1 MMFTNLNKLWKYID
15 QFSFAL
21 LNVGMIFFASRFLDN
36 TQATKYIIINSYSS
50 FSLVV
55 IASLVISPFWV
66 FSVEKK
72 TRGYHYRLSLYLTTF
87 ISLLS
92 AFILSSLLYIKE
104 HDSKYSLL
112 IFGLSMCYPLYDFLR
127 RSLYIIKK
135 EYISAILST
144 LLLFASLLSYGLMY
158 FSGIRQASDY
168 LFVLIV
174 IMSLVSLVIIFINKT
189 NYSISS
195 FTLNTKKVILE
206 YWTIG
211 KWSVASM
218 LCFWVVTQGSFIYF
232 EKIIDNEQLVFTRLA
247 LSLSGIIAIYF
258 SAIENKLMPEVRSI
272 IYEGNSNLLISTRR
286 SYFRNGIIIS
296 TLSTLF
302 VFIFYLLFVKNDQ
315 YQLSILLIMCLYQ
328 SISGVFKFSS
338 FQLKAKKLH
347 KSVFFCNLISVIIIV
362 IIYCVI
368 GKGNGFLLPLILFL
382 NGVLSSVMYHCSLY
396 INRGK

>member
-1 MMFTNLNKLWKYID
+1 MFTNLNKLWKYID

-55 IASLVISPFWV
+55 IASLVIAPFWV
-66 FSVEKK
+66 FSVEKE

-286 SYFRNGIIIS
+286 SYFKNGIIIS

-347 KSVFFCNLISVIIIV
+347 KSVFFCNLISVVIIV

-368 GKGNGFLLPLILFL
+368 GKGNGFLLPLILFF
-382 NGVLSSVMYHCSLY
+382 NGVFSSVMYHCSLY

>member
-1 MMFTNLNKLWKYID
+1 
-15 QFSFAL
+15 
-21 LNVGMIFFASRFLDN
+21 
-36 TQATKYIIINSYSS
+36 
-50 FSLVV
+50 
-55 IASLVISPFWV
+55 
-66 FSVEKK
+66 
-72 TRGYHYRLSLYLTTF
+72 
-87 ISLLS
+87 
-92 AFILSSLLYIKE
+92 
-104 HDSKYSLL
+104 
-112 IFGLSMCYPLYDFLR
+112 
-127 RSLYIIKK
+127 
-135 EYISAILST
+135 
-144 LLLFASLLSYGLMY
+144 
-158 FSGIRQASDY
+158 
-168 LFVLIV
+168 
-174 IMSLVSLVIIFINKT
+174 
-189 NYSISS
+189 
-195 FTLNTKKVILE
+195 
-206 YWTIG
+206 
-211 KWSVASM
+211 M

-382 NGVLSSVMYHCSLY
+382 NGVFSSVMYHCSLY